1 MNAAEILLTIVALI
15 VLEGLLSAD
24 NAIVLAVLVR
34 PLPKHLQKR
43 ALLYGLIGG
52 YVMRGLMLLF
62 VTFLAQLWWAQVG
75 GGVYLVFL
83 AIKHFRRARQTA
95 RGQLP
100 AGGAGVSGI
109 DGDAIAGEAGAAIS
123 PEEPSFAPRDAAVS
137 DHTAA
142 AATTAGAASLTV
154 ASRTFWRTVAT
165 VELMDL
171 AFAVDSALVAVAL
184 TTRLWV
190 IYIGVGIGILMLRLA
205 AGWFI
210 GVLERHPRFEHIAF
224 ALVGWAGVKLLVEG
238 WGSLTEVIH
247 HPGLALHL
255 PKAAFWAVTMTILI
269 FGSIWALRHTAVDRD
284 IDDHAA

>member
-1 MNAAEILLTIVALI
+1 MGAVEILLTILALI

-62 VTFLAQLWWAQVG
+62 VTFLAQLWWAQLG
-75 GGVYLVFL
+75 GGIYLVYLAV
-83 AIKHFRRARQTA
+83 KHFHRARQA
-95 RGQLP
+95 
-100 AGGAGVSGI
+100 AGEGPHGHDADEAGIADDHALVDGAGIEAATRARADKGAPGS
-109 DGDAIAGEAGAAIS
+109 DASLTA
-123 PEEPSFAPRDAAVS
+123 DAA
-137 DHTAA
+137 A
-142 AATTAGAASLTV
+142 LTV

-210 GVLERHPRFEHIAF
+210 GILERFPRFEHIAF

-238 WGSLTEVIH
+238 WGSLTEVLEQ
-247 HPGLALHL
+247 PGLALHL
-255 PKAAFWAVTMTILI
+255 PKAVFWTVTLLILI
-269 FGSIWALRHTAVDRD
+269 FGSIWATRRRAVA
-284 IDDHAA
+284 DDVRPRRVTRR